1 MFTPSRLL
9 MIRFPQILVQVGVKG
24 LARVTMLTTFC
35 LSLALTVSHVVEH
48 FVRLEPTMMVG
59 YDYFKTLTP
68 RLYDQKAIVDKANNI
83 LMYSTQQRGRVRRRV
98 RSILSLVSRGRNN
111 KMMTSNQRINH
122 IRYHIS
128 VERKGQ

>member
-68 RLYDQKAIVDKANNI
+68 RLYDQKAIVDKAHKRYPYIVLPNYEG
-83 LMYSTQQRGRVRRRV
+83 LDGEYVPFCLLYLGAET
-98 RSILSLVSRGRNN
+98 
-111 KMMTSNQRINH
+111 
-122 IRYHIS
+122 IR
-128 VERKGQ
+128 

>member
-9 MIRFPQILVQVGVKG
+9 MIRFPQILVKVGVKG
-24 LARVTMLTTFC
+24 LARVTMLITFC

-98 RSILSLVSRGRNN
+98 RSILSLVLYLGA
-111 KMMTSNQRINH
+111 
-122 IRYHIS
+122 
-128 VERKGQ
+128 

>member
-1 MFTPSRLL
+1 

-24 LARVTMLTTFC
+24 LARVTMATTFC

-98 RSILSLVSRGRNN
+98 RSIPSLVSRGRNN
-111 KMMTSNQRINH
+111 KMKTSNLRINH

-128 VERKGQ
+128 VERK

>member
-48 FVRLEPTMMVG
+48 FVRLEVDGGVVGMVG

-68 RLYDQKAIVDKANNI
+68 RLYDQKAIVDKAHKRYPYIVLPNYEG
-83 LMYSTQQRGRVRRRV
+83 LDGEYVPFRLLYLGAET
-98 RSILSLVSRGRNN
+98 
-111 KMMTSNQRINH
+111 
-122 IRYHIS
+122 IR
-128 VERKGQ
+128 

>member
-1 MFTPSRLL
+1 
-9 MIRFPQILVQVGVKG
+9 MIRFPQILVKVGVKG

-68 RLYDQKAIVDKANNI
+68 RLYDQKAIVDKAHKRYPYIVLPNYEG
-83 LMYSTQQRGRVRRRV
+83 LDGEYVPFRLLYLGAET
-98 RSILSLVSRGRNN
+98 
-111 KMMTSNQRINH
+111 
-122 IRYHIS
+122 IR
-128 VERKGQ
+128 